1 VELGSIPQTR
11 TPDVVTAAPLT
22 AQVSAPSLRVPLV
35 VPKTPAPAVNRAPR
49 KKTPVPG
56 HGDPTHRTRTPSS
69 GFSAVEADFF
79 EREADLYKRE
89 SAENFDDLEGA
100 ARGPGPSRKR

>member
-1 VELGSIPQTR
+1 
-11 TPDVVTAAPLT
+11 
-22 AQVSAPSLRVPLV
+22 
-35 VPKTPAPAVNRAPR
+35 
-49 KKTPVPG
+49 
-56 HGDPTHRTRTPSS
+56 
-69 GFSAVEADFF
+69 VEADFF